1 VHTDLPGT
9 SRAPTAMSSAQ
20 RTSYGWVL
28 RAIKTVAAGPES
40 NFLPAE
46 ADTAL

>member
-1 VHTDLPGT
+1 
-9 SRAPTAMSSAQ
+9 
-20 RTSYGWVL
+20 VL